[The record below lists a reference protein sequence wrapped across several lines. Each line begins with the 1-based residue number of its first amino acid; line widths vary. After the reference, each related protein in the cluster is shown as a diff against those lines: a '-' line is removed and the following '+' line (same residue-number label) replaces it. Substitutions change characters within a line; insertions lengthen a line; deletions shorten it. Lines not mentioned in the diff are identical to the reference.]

1 LNTIGDAIL
10 RLNQERGYTFCMI
23 EHDMEFISRLC
34 DPVIVM
40 AEGQV
45 LAHGTA
51 EAVKSNEQVI
61 EAYLGTGLKN
71 KPAVGG

>member
-1 LNTIGDAIL
+1 
-10 RLNQERGYTFCMI
+10 
-23 EHDMEFISRLC
+23 MEFISRLC

-45 LAHGTA
+45 LAQGTA

-61 EAYLGTGLKN
+61 EAYLGTGAALSEAARYDGVLDIADYV
-71 KPAVGG
+71 PVDDFLFA